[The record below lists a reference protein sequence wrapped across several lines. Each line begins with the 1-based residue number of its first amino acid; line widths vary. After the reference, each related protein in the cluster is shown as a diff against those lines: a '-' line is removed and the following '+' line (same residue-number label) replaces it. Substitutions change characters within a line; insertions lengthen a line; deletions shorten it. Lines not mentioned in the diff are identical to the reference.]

1 MLIQYIQAAM
11 RRAHYEL
18 LEDGTIVGTINGLQG
33 VLANAPTLEEC
44 REELQEV
51 LEEWIVVG
59 LRLGMVIPDVGGV
72 TLMHELEVA

>member
-11 RRAHYEL
+11 RCAKYETI
-18 LEDGTIVGTINGLQG
+18 EDGTIVGTITGLQG
-33 VLANAPTLEEC
+33 ILANAATIDAC

-59 LRLGMVIPDVGGV
+59 LRLGMVIPDVDGV